1 MKFDVLDNAAVAKF
15 KAEAETVY
23 PEFVKIG
30 GEGSRKFGRAAERY
44 RERPKGPRHQV
55 THRAGTAATAA
66 VLQFLIDSTRDVKYE
81 RFDRQAEK
89 NRAFFAQLNRRLGKS
104 STPLRFPFWFF
115 ASQPLR
121 YCLITNV
128 FARTFFQSIYF
139 AEEVSKFLVM
149 LTTFTGVSYGV
160 RKARHIRMGAFLDA
174 MPPKMEK
181 IFLIIISLVSAFV
194 MGIMTWFSY
203 EYLMNAMDMG
213 HMTPALRV
221 PKWTFYVIIPIGFGL
236 ACIQYIRTIIKNLT
250 EKDPWQSPDQQSE
263 YEDEQIGGAAL

>member
-1 MKFDVLDNAAVAKF
+1 MN
-15 KAEAETVY
+15 
-23 PEFVKIG
+23 
-30 GEGSRKFGRAAERY
+30 
-44 RERPKGPRHQV
+44 
-55 THRAGTAATAA
+55 
-66 VLQFLIDSTRDVKYE
+66 
-81 RFDRQAEK
+81 EK
-89 NRAFFAQLNRRLGKS
+89 KDQPLKLTYFQQINRRLGLLVNAVEVS
-104 STPLRFPFWFF
+104 ILVFCT
-115 ASQPLR
+115 ASLAIL
-121 YCLITNV
+121 LITNV

-181 IFLIIISLVSAFV
+181 TFLIIISFVSAVV
-194 MGIMTWFSY
+194 MAIMTWFSY
-203 EYLMNAMDMG
+203 KYLMNAMQMG